1 MPQEILILPA
11 GTYSLAGGGTRT
23 VVALTVTPDAASIAV
38 GAAATFTTN
47 ATAGA
52 TWAIR
57 RNGTNVATGVVGTN
71 AITASTVGYSSSDV
85 MTCQV
90 VSGAQTVTSSN
101 MTLTSS
107 ALPLDSLTGI
117 EFALSASR
125 RLLTTYTGAL
135 IRVRRS
141 SDNTEQDIGYTG
153 ANILDTAALLSFV
166 GSGDGFI
173 RTVYGQSNSRNFVQT
188 TTTFQPRIV
197 VSGVV
202 QTLGGRPTMVFDGTD
217 DRIEWAPSSTTLT
230 VNTVN
235 GVCLRSA
242 AGTGTGRLFNLG
254 NSGGGDAIIVQHAS
268 SGGGSGR
275 TASKGGVGVGTGAW
289 PTDTQQ
295 IVSITGQD
303 SGNSRFYV
311 NGAQNQA
318 ATAWGT
324 GSTTTT
330 QARIGSSVNPVGSY
344 WNGPISEITAFSG
357 SLSNSDRAALE
368 ANQAAFYV

>member
-11 GTYSLAGGGTRT
+11 GTYSLASGGTRT

-52 TWAIR
+52 AWAIR

-153 ANILDTAALLSFV
+153 ANILDIDALLSFV
-166 GSGDGFI
+166 GSGDGFV
-173 RTVYGQSNSRNFVQT
+173 RTVYGQANSRNFVQT
-188 TTTFQPRIV
+188 SATFQPRTVIGG
-197 VSGVV
+197 SL

-230 VNTVN
+230 INTLNAVA
-235 GVCLRSA
+235 LRETAS
-242 AGTGTGRLFNLG
+242 TGTGRLFQIAA
-254 NSGGGDAIIVQHAS
+254 NSGDAIQIQHQS
-268 SGGGSGR
+268 DGGGGGR
-275 TASKGGVGVGTGAW
+275 SAAKAGVGVGTGTW
-289 PTDTQQ
+289 PKGVQQ
-295 IVSITGQD
+295 IISIAGQD

-311 NGAQNQA
+311 NGTQNQA
-318 ATAWGT
+318 GTAWST

-330 QARIGSSVNPVGSY
+330 QARIGSSTNPVGSY
-344 WNGPISEITAFSG
+344 WLGQISEFTAFSG